1 MGSLPL
7 ASGEVYQGLT
17 LADVALLQRCGVT
30 LRLAAT
36 PLPASG
42 GGAMEQLSMLSLP
55 ADPSPTPHVPPSPY
69 NRHPA
74 VRACV
79 GQALRVTLSAT
90 NEAEVGGEE
99 LVVEV
104 TAVCS
109 LVRGVAAAAGV
120 AAASGGG
127 MESGRMGTPQV
138 EVQGGSR
145 ELVAVWSGQH
155 AGRRGCL
162 GVGGREV
169 GSWVWRDLQLFMNS
183 TTACTVSSFQP
194 RILPTTHTSCLC
206 RLDPAAAPRREL
218 NAGTGA
224 LPPRPRHVSHRFA
237 AHACT
242 THPASAAAGGGGARA
257 PAYR

>member
-1 MGSLPL
+1 VGSLPL

-42 GGAMEQLSMLSLP
+42 IGGAVEQLSMLSLP
-55 ADPSPTPHVPPSPY
+55 ADPSLLPHVPPSPY

-74 VRACV
+74 VRASV
-79 GQALRVTLSAT
+79 GQALRVTLSGT
-90 NEAEVGGEE
+90 NQAEAGGEE

-109 LVRGVAAAAGV
+109 LVRGVGAAAGV
-120 AAASGGG
+120 GPSSSGG
-127 MESGRMGTPQV
+127 MEGGRMGTPQV

-145 ELVAVWSGQH
+145 ELVAVWTGQH

-162 GVGGREV
+162 WGG
-169 GSWVWRDLQLFMNS
+169 GSWELGMELFAAFHQQLNDM
-183 TTACTVSSFQP
+183 AVSSLQP
-194 RILPTTHTSCLC
+194 PILPTTHISCL
-206 RLDPAAAPRREL
+206 RRPDPAAAPRREL
-218 NAGTGA
+218 NAGTGT

-237 AHACT
+237 AHAGA
-242 THPASAAAGGGGARA
+242 THPASAAARGGRARA
-257 PAYR
+257 PACR